1 MNQIIQ
7 NMMGMGG
14 MTDQVIAT
22 DFLISAKAGVRNYA
36 VAITETATPELK
48 VALRAQLN
56 DAIATHEKITNF
68 MVAKGYYYPD
78 DLSEQLQADLTVSN
92 TALNLAQKKENASD

>member
-1 MNQIIQ
+1 MNQLLQ
-7 NMMGMGG
+7 NLMGMGG

-48 VALRAQLN
+48 AALRAQLN
-56 DAIATHEKITNF
+56 DAIATHEKITAY
-68 MVAKGYYYPD
+68 MMAKGYYHPHN
-78 DLSEQLQADLTVSN
+78 LGEQLKVDLKVSD
-92 TALNLAQKKENASD
+92 TALNLAEKS

>member
-1 MNQIIQ
+1 MNQLLQ
-7 NMMGMGG
+7 NLMGMGG

-48 VALRAQLN
+48 AALRAQLN
-56 DAIATHEKITNF
+56 DAIATHEKITAY
-68 MVAKGYYYPD
+68 MMAKGYYHPHH
-78 DLSEQLQADLTVSN
+78 LGEQLKVDLTVSD
-92 TALNLAQKKENASD
+92 TAMNLAEKS

>member
-22 DFLISAKAGVRNYA
+22 DFLISAKAGIRNYS
-36 VAITETATPELK
+36 VAITETATPELRT
-48 VALRAQLN
+48 ALREQLRA
-56 DAIATHEKITNF
+56 AIATHERITNY
-68 MVAKGYYYPD
+68 MVSRGFYHPHS
-78 DLSEQLQADLTVSN
+78 LQEQLQVDLTVTD
-92 TALNLAQKKENASD
+92 TALNLAQK